1 MIDTKFWK
9 GGLPY
14 GPQVKK
20 LEDAYPAPD
29 EDKIIGHEELE
40 KLTGETKGTPR
51 YYGIVNSWRKR
62 LFNELGID
70 SAWISGEGVKILPP
84 AERLHAS
91 ESDFNRGLRKTK
103 RAVRR
108 LAATP
113 RERLD
118 EIGQQRYDHSA
129 IVMAKMKG
137 EAELAQKQLAVD
149 LAPVKSLPRPKL
161 ADKKTG

>member
-1 MIDTKFWK
+1 MSDLKLWK

-20 LEDAYPAPD
+20 LEDAYAAPE
-29 EDKIIGHEELE
+29 EDSLISHEELQ
-40 KLTGETKGTPR
+40 KLTGEPKASQR

-70 SAWISGEGVKILPP
+70 SAWIPGEGVKILPP
-84 AERLHAS
+84 ADRLHAS
-91 ESDFNRGLRKTK
+91 EVDFKHGLRKTK

-113 RERLD
+113 RDRLD
-118 EIGQQRYDHSA
+118 DMGQKRYDHA
-129 IVMAKMKG
+129 AVVMAKLKG
-137 EAELAQKQLAVD
+137 EADLAQKQLAID

-161 ADKKTG
+161 VDKKAG